1 MEIKEEETALSQII
15 DDDDVDFS
23 QMGFDEPMDE
33 PTQPTQKIE
42 DSEDEVEK
50 VEEKE
55 NLEQN
60 HRGFKTIKKEEV
72 VEVKAEMQPAGKLVY
87 FTFKV
92 LLRSYEPWKSAH

>member
-1 MEIKEEETALSQII
+1 MEIKEEETALSQMI
-15 DDDDVDFS
+15 DDDDEVDFS

-60 HRGFKTIKKEEV
+60 HRGFKSMKKEEV
-72 VEVKAEMQPAGKLVY
+72 VEVKAEMQPAGKRAT
-87 FTFKV
+87 FT
-92 LLRSYEPWKSAH
+92 Y